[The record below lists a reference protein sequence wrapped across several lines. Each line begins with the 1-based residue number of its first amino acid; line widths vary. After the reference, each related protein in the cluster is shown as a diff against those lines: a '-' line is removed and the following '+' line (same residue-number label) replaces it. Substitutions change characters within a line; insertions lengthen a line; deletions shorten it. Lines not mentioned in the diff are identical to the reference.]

1 MYDKSLYFIENKMN
15 ATTGKREVIT
25 NLETL
30 TDLANCLQN
39 NPGVFILK
47 LGAEWCGPC
56 KRIEGLIE
64 SCTSQTPPNVQ
75 CAIIDV
81 DNAIE
86 IYGFLKKNRV
96 VNGIPAILGY
106 YKGNLHYI
114 PDEVVIGADNNQII
128 TFFRKCYDKAGT
140 MA

>member
-47 LGAEWCGPC
+47 LGA
-56 KRIEGLIE
+56 
-64 SCTSQTPPNVQ
+64 
-75 CAIIDV
+75 
-81 DNAIE
+81 
-86 IYGFLKKNRV
+86 
-96 VNGIPAILGY
+96 
-106 YKGNLHYI
+106 
-114 PDEVVIGADNNQII
+114 DNNQII